1 MLNLTKSFLSCVSL
15 STVLSLGACGE
26 TEPQLSQTAQFS
38 QANERE
44 ISMVLE
50 TTELAQFALNDM
62 PLIATLDAED
72 SEGNCP
78 QITETGI
85 IGNGCVNPG
94 GVRYDGSIEF
104 VQDGVDGFP
113 SVIYHDFLWTADAEL
128 SIYLDGSLV
137 FEQESDGKMRYDL
150 AMTFEVKQDIG
161 AELER
166 VDAGTSAI
174 CDLLGEGTARCTFEA
189 GSAAQID
196 GLGGFTIEGTHGL
209 GFTRFDDS
217 DANAADV
224 TLQGE
229 ESLHFEYVEGCT
241 TYTIE
246 GGEPQNDCEE

>member
-15 STVLSLGACGE
+15 STILSLGACGD
-26 TEPQLSQTAQFS
+26 TEPQFRQTAQFS
-38 QANERE
+38 QANESE
-44 ISMVLE
+44 ISVVLG
-50 TTELAQFALNDM
+50 TTELAQLALNDI

-72 SEGNCP
+72 SESNCP
-78 QITETGI
+78 QITATGI

-104 VQDGVDGFP
+104 VQNGVDGFP

-150 AMTFEVKQDIG
+150 AMTYEVKQDIG
-161 AELER
+161 AEFER
-166 VDAGTSAI
+166 AQAEMSAV
-174 CDLLGEGTARCTFEA
+174 CDVLGEGTARCAFEA
-189 GSAAQID
+189 GSGAQVD
-196 GLGGFTIEGTHGL
+196 GLGEFTIEGTHGL
-209 GFTRFDDS
+209 GFTRLDDS
-217 DANAADV
+217 DANTADV

-229 ESLHFEYVEGCT
+229 ESLHFEYVEACT